1 MNLPIR
7 LACKHRRTARAVIHA
22 TEIKRRFEDYCVLL
36 GGLFYKMIQTR
47 QLLSR
52 VALLLLLP
60 LVLLLAMVTD
70 VIGIRVVDK

>member
-1 MNLPIR
+1 
-7 LACKHRRTARAVIHA
+7 
-22 TEIKRRFEDYCVLL
+22 
-36 GGLFYKMIQTR
+36 MIQAR

-52 VALLLLLP
+52 AALLLLLP

>member
-22 TEIKRRFEDYCVLL
+22 TEINRRFEDYCI
-36 GGLFYKMIQTR
+36 LFRGQLYNMIQTR

-52 VALLLLLP
+52 AALLLLLP